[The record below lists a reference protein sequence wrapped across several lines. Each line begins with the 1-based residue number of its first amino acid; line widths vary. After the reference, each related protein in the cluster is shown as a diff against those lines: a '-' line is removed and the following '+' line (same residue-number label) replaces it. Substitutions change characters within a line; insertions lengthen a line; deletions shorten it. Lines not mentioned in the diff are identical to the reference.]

1 MTTLTLYEFPVSHY
15 CEKIRWALDYKG
27 LAFQRVSLVPVLHIP
42 RMLSLTRQTQVPVLQ
57 MGKHRIIGSGKILST
72 LEEYF
77 LERPSLLPEDNE
89 YCRKA
94 LELCSDFDK
103 HIGIHLRRLAYTH
116 ILPDPTATHEIL
128 STGQSL
134 RMSAFLKPATPVISR
149 VMHKGIGIS
158 DVNYQKSLA
167 IFSAALDRLEQNIQ
181 STGYLVGAEFSIAD
195 LTAAALLAPMV
206 RPPGTFYAALRQ
218 APPAYIDFCNAY
230 ASRPFFQWVLEIYRK
245 HR

>member
-42 RMLSLTRQTQVPVLQ
+42 RMLSLSRQTQVPVLK
-57 MGKHRIIGSGKILST
+57 MGKRHIIGSDKILST

-94 LELCSDFDK
+94 LELCADFDK
-103 HIGIHLRRLAYTH
+103 FIGIHLRRLAYTH
-116 ILPDPTATHEIL
+116 ILPDATAMHEIL
-128 STGQSL
+128 SAEQSTRMAALL
-134 RMSAFLKPATPVISR
+134 RPAIPLISQI
-149 VMHKGIGIS
+149 MHKGMGIGET
-158 DVNYQKSLA
+158 NYQKSLTL
-167 IFSAALDRLEQNIQ
+167 FHAALDRLEQNIQ
-181 STGYLVGAEFSIAD
+181 STGYLVGAEFSVAD
-195 LTAAALLAPMV
+195 LTAAALLAPLV
-206 RPPGTFYAALRQ
+206 RPPGTFYARLRQ
-218 APPAYIDFCNAY
+218 APPAYVDFCNGY
-230 ASRPFFQWVLEIYRK
+230 AQRPFFQWVLEVYRK